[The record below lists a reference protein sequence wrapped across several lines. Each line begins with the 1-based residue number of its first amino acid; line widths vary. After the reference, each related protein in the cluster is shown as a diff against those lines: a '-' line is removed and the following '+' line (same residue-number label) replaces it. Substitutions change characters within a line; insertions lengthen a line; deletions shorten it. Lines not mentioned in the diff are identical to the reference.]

1 MALTSAEIVTLAT
14 QTARLP
20 GFSSQA
26 GQTLNVILQD
36 LCQTYDLAK
45 ALKTTT
51 ITFLPANGS
60 GPYNLPADYLRMAN
74 DELVYQVNGVPYQ
87 MINTDL
93 SEFDNSIQVPGL
105 TNYPLNFATDPSQ
118 SPVALYC
125 WPPPSG
131 SFVTQMRYYAQMPDI
146 TTPESSNAI
155 PWFPN
160 QTYLVRE
167 LAGRLLL
174 ELANDPQR
182 AQMFLGDDAGKIG
195 SAALL
200 REYLKLQ
207 SDDEGRSK
215 TVKFDRRYFGSSWG
229 RLPMT
234 KKIDF

>member
-1 MALTSAEIVTLAT
+1 MALTSAQIVTLAT
-14 QTARLP
+14 QTARAQ
-20 GFSSQA
+20 GMSSQA
-26 GQTLNVILQD
+26 GQTLNAILQD

-45 ALKTTT
+45 CLKTSS
-51 ITFLPANGS
+51 ITFTPSTGS
-60 GPYNLPADYLRMAN
+60 GPYTLPPDYLRVAN
-74 DELVYQVNGVPYQ
+74 NELVYQVNGVPYQ
-87 MINTDL
+87 MINVDL
-93 SEFDNSIQVPGL
+93 SEFDNMIQVPGL

-118 SPVALYC
+118 SPPVLYC

-146 TTPESSNAI
+146 ATPESSSTI

-160 QTYLVRE
+160 QTYLIRE

-174 ELANDPQR
+174 ELTNDPER
-182 AQMFLGDDAGKIG
+182 AQMFLGDDPGKLG

-200 REYLKLQ
+200 REYLRLQ
-207 SDDEGRSK
+207 ADDEGRSK
-215 TVKFDRRYFGSSWG
+215 TVKLDRRYFGPSWG